1 MYYEKAVLK
10 SLKNVTEKKRLYEP
24 LFKLSCRPTAWT
36 FFFLKKAPVH
46 VLNIKFCQNQ
56 PQNVSIDRFFRF
68 TSNIFRPNTSLFWKS
83 LATSYDWTD
92 LSLIKQVIYSKCYR
106 KSKVVAQKCSVKMII
121 CFTEKH
127 LWRSPFWKI
136 SKPTCLQLH

>member
-56 PQNVSIDRFFRF
+56 PQNVGIDPVF
-68 TSNIFRPNTSLFWKS
+68 SVLLQIFLDQTLLFSGSPWQ
-83 LATSYDWTD
+83 LAMTE
-92 LSLIKQVIYSKCYR
+92 LIY
-106 KSKVVAQKCSVKMII
+106 
-121 CFTEKH
+121 H
-127 LWRSPFWKI
+127 
-136 SKPTCLQLH
+136 